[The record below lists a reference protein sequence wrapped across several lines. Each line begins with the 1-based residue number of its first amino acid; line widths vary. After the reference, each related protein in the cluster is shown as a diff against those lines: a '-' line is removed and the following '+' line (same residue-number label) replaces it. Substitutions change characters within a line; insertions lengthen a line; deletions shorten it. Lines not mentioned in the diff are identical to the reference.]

1 MLTSCEITPWGLEIN
16 SGVRENNHT
25 DCTRDYFFNAKLRS
39 APTLMNIFS
48 QACRQVEINM
58 AMRSR
63 DVSLCEVMFN
73 SRIKSG
79 WMACQQAGFIMVM
92 NPGGLSNYRC
102 RRTERG
108 GGGSGGITRR
118 RHFVLITA
126 QLHSNQFD
134 KFPQALFRDISGNWQ
149 LRSSLCIHLT
159 ICSDRGHYKIFPA
172 DIFLPVARPE
182 PSIPPTSPS
191 VSVVISSQW
200 SVGVHIP
207 ASSPQHQSATHS
219 DRRHGLRGEQATQYS
234 PRIKSSGST
243 YNPYCDF
250 THCLFIYF

>member
-1 MLTSCEITPWGLEIN
+1 
-16 SGVRENNHT
+16 
-25 DCTRDYFFNAKLRS
+25 
-39 APTLMNIFS
+39 
-48 QACRQVEINM
+48 M
-58 AMRSR
+58 AMRPR

-134 KFPQALFRDISGNWQ
+134 KFPQALFRDISGN
-149 LRSSLCIHLT
+149 
-159 ICSDRGHYKIFPA
+159 
-172 DIFLPVARPE
+172 
-182 PSIPPTSPS
+182 
-191 VSVVISSQW
+191 
-200 SVGVHIP
+200 
-207 ASSPQHQSATHS
+207 
-219 DRRHGLRGEQATQYS
+219 
-234 PRIKSSGST
+234 
-243 YNPYCDF
+243 
-250 THCLFIYF
+250 